1 MAKNYPNATEEQI
14 LDKYNQI
21 AKSPRIGYLLTEI
34 GERNAKLDYFVREE
48 NKKEHEQK
56 LKEIRDAYEVKDLP
70 KVGLSELNRKL
81 SSAINSNDFI
91 KNMKTVDFKELTKA
105 YLEGL
110 SFHEKEQIV
119 GNICSNFYL
128 SRDQK
133 DLMKEQIVASL
144 IDDETIEYTVEE
156 ILLKEKRRLK
166 IYEENH
172 YETMNNIK
180 EAHRISQLPPNL
192 TVSTLTSYL
201 AGNTTIYSND
211 NRIKAEDLKGLTQL
225 LFGHKDWSDEEVKAE
240 LKEIT
245 SKKYPEKS
253 DAFDLLYKKLSSLP
267 RTQYLVE
274 EIEYSAERQ
283 KEFIGNAC
291 SNVNVYFIPNEK
303 SPVEGGKFY
312 NCYINR
318 IDNLDLEELLP
329 LDLDEIVPPQMDID
343 SIEWYVQEKFDPTF
357 KAAGG
362 IILNRDETI
371 GQVNIFKPNDGKVGV
386 DPEDKRK
393 IEENNSLELEIEEK
407 RQILSSLDEE
417 IASKEKRSNDMS
429 IELNSILLDYENQM
443 LKLQKDTEKR
453 IETLK
458 EQFGNSNDE
467 KGRAR

>member
-1 MAKNYPNATEEQI
+1 
-14 LDKYNQI
+14 
-21 AKSPRIGYLLTEI
+21 
-34 GERNAKLDYFVREE
+34 
-48 NKKEHEQK
+48 
-56 LKEIRDAYEVKDLP
+56 
-70 KVGLSELNRKL
+70 
-81 SSAINSNDFI
+81 
-91 KNMKTVDFKELTKA
+91 
-105 YLEGL
+105 
-110 SFHEKEQIV
+110 
-119 GNICSNFYL
+119 
-128 SRDQK
+128 
-133 DLMKEQIVASL
+133 MKEQIVASL